1 LAQGTTA
8 TTDDADARFRSSTSA
23 TRALLAC
30 AVVAGP
36 LYEVVFLAQAFTRP
50 GFDVTRHTGSL
61 LSLGDLG
68 WVQIA
73 NFVVTGLLL
82 VAGAVGMRRALRGG
96 RGGTWGPMLIGLYGL
111 SFVAAGVFTPDPM
124 DGFPPGTPP
133 GPPAGFSWH
142 AGLHFLAGG
151 VGFLALPAGCLVLAR
166 GFAALRQ
173 RAWAAWSAAT
183 GVLVLV
189 GFAAVGAAAGQR
201 WATVAF
207 VVAVALAWVWLS
219 ATAARLLA
227 GLAWPRGA

>member
-1 LAQGTTA
+1 LAQTSTTADHASAPFGASNGTTR
-8 TTDDADARFRSSTSA
+8 T
-23 TRALLAC
+23 LLAC

-36 LYEVVFLAQAFTRP
+36 LYEVVFLVQAFTRP
-50 GFDVTRHTGSL
+50 GFNLARHTGSL

-82 VAGAVGMRRALRGG
+82 VAGAVGLRRALRGG
-96 RGGTWGPMLIGLYGL
+96 QGGTWAPLLIGLFGA

-133 GPPAGFSWH
+133 GPPAGLSWH

-151 VGFLALPAGCLVLAR
+151 VGFLALPAACLVLAR
-166 GFAALRQ
+166 RFAALGQ
-173 RAWAAWSAAT
+173 RGWAAWSAAT

-189 GFAAVGAAAGQR
+189 SFAAVGAAAGQA
-201 WATVAF
+201 WATLAF

-219 ATAARLLA
+219 ATAAR
-227 GLAWPRGA
+227 PRGA